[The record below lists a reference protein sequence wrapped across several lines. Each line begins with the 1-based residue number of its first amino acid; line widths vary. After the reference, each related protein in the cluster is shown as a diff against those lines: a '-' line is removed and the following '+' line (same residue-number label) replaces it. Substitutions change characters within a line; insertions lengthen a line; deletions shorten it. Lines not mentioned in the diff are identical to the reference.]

1 MVKKIGILTSGG
13 DAPGMN
19 DAIFGAIRTCY
30 KLDKEIYAIY
40 GGYTIYNQDF
50 IRINYAADSDIIDT
64 TASKITGE
72 HITKG
77 FYESGFFDAEVINGR
92 ILYDSFL
99 NASPS
104 DAFRIEFIK
113 FVANQLIEYLEWK
126 IEKQR
131 IIDKAWIT
139 LYFYSV

>member
-1 MVKKIGILTSGG
+1 MENNKIKQLNINN
-13 DAPGMN
+13 N
-19 DAIFGAIRTCY
+19 DFDFM
-30 KLDKEIYAIY
+30 LDNIKVNASIVDAIY

-50 IRINYAADSDIIDT
+50 IRINYAADSNIIDT

-131 IIDKAWIT
+131 IIDKA
-139 LYFYSV
+139 